1 MSDDDPYITNH
12 ADLRVRKRL
21 GLPRKAVEKKVR
33 EALLNGA
40 THFQFAG
47 SFRRYL
53 DKVYLTERA
62 ATNMRVHAGYLFLF
76 NANDLITCWPLP
88 SKYRGVK
95 PRVSEF
101 A

>member
-1 MSDDDPYITNH
+1 MTDAPHITDH

-21 GLPRKAVEKKVR
+21 GLPRKAVEKKVT
-33 EALLNGA
+33 EALKNGA

-62 ATNMRVHAGYLFLF
+62 ATNMRVHNGYLFLF
-76 NANDLITCWPLP
+76 CANDLITCWQLP
-88 SKYRGVK
+88 AKYRSVK